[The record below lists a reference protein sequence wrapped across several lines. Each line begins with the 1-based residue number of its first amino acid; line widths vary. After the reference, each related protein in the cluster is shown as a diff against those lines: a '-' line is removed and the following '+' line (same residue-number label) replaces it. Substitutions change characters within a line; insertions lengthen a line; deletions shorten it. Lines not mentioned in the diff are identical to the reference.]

1 MDRIEPISRIL
12 GPLDAQACRGFVPAL
27 DMEFHAFAAVSVPGA
42 ISILAWAVLF
52 EFCHA

>member
-1 MDRIEPISRIL
+1 MVESTSRIL
-12 GPLDAQACRGFVPAL
+12 GPLDAQACRRFVPAL
-27 DMEFHAFAAVSVPGA
+27 DMEFHTFAAVSVPGA